1 MDINDLRRMLKA
13 AAETMGTTAQAL
25 DDLEASGTAEVSAI
39 EAATA
44 AFDAAK
50 ADFEGL
56 KVRVARAEE
65 VEAAKIAEK
74 AKHTLLSKRNFSSV
88 SDIDNHEKTEKY
100 IRLKIDSWLEK
111 EKLIFG
117 NNGKIDD
124 VL

>member
-1 MDINDLRRMLKA
+1 MRKHLEVRPFPCQDCGKQYISKWNMLKHQKH
-13 AAETMGTTAQAL
+13 GC
-25 DDLEASGTAEVSAI
+25 
-39 EAATA
+39 
-44 AFDAAK
+44 
-50 ADFEGL
+50 
-56 KVRVARAEE
+56 
-65 VEAAKIAEK
+65 KIAEK